1 MIVIVKTQLKR
12 LVRHYDVNHF
22 TINLYN
28 VGDIPLRDLVYR
40 VHDLPA
46 SMRALVYDFG
56 SLSNKTEKDYIRQIV
71 RNRVI
76 NIIQDYD
83 IQRQFRTYTD

>member
-1 MIVIVKTQLKR
+1 MLVLVGMIVTLKAQQKR
-12 LVRHYDVNHF
+12 SVRHYDVNHF

-28 VGDIPLRDLVYR
+28 VGDIALRDLVYR

-56 SLSNKTEKDYIRQIV
+56 SLSNETEKDYICQIV

-76 NIIQDYD
+76 NNIP
-83 IQRQFRTYTD
+83 TL

>member
-1 MIVIVKTQLKR
+1 M
-12 LVRHYDVNHF
+12 RHYDVNHF

-56 SLSNKTEKDYIRQIV
+56 SLSNETEKDYICQIV

-83 IQRQFRTYTD
+83 IQRQYCTYTD